1 MEARMKS
8 RKRKAPPKPK
18 AEQKEQLVPFAEK
31 GGFIGLSNPG
41 ASPARVSFHEVK
53 TSELVEIAD
62 LTAAYPDVKDRFV
75 KVCPRLQA
83 SKRQTFDGATV
94 AAELRELG
102 ARSVVLA
109 PIIAPDAVKVKS
121 KVSLSQTPR
130 EAVKAWCDEQ
140 RITAE
145 ERAAM
150 ADLIFGFMT
159 EEGL

>member
-1 MEARMKS
+1 MKS
-8 RKRKAPPKPK
+8 RKKGKTEPKTEP
-18 AEQKEQLVPFAEK
+18 KEQLVPYAER
-31 GGFIGLSNPG
+31 GGMVGISNPG
-41 ASPARVSFHEVK
+41 ALPVRVSFHEVK

-62 LTAAYPDVKDRFV
+62 LNAAYPEVKDRFV
-75 KVCPRLQA
+75 KVCPRLRA

-130 EAVKAWCDEQ
+130 EAVKTWCDEQ